1 MFTRSK
7 NRAANDKR
15 RYILSFTIKYVTV
28 SLFIMDSVR
37 NAFIIKRHF
46 YGTDT
51 DKAEFS
57 NDDIL
62 QDFLIES
69 IIK

>member
-1 MFTRSK
+1 
-7 NRAANDKR
+7 
-15 RYILSFTIKYVTV
+15 
-28 SLFIMDSVR
+28 MDSVR